1 MDSKHFAYKKLR
13 EQIKHENDEKYRA
26 NSKKRLLINVS
37 KKFRTTM
44 VGALAAF
51 EKKFKHLWEEYPELR
66 QLWEEART
74 EVLDIGNN
82 NLRAAEQEISE
93 YTITWDRY
101 RTEFVFNQNQENRD
115 NEKH

>member
-1 MDSKHFAYKKLR
+1 MDGKHFAFRKLR
-13 EQIKHENDEKYRA
+13 EQIKKDNDEKYRA
-26 NSKKRLLINVS
+26 NSKKRLLANVS

-44 VGALAAF
+44 IGALSAF
-51 EKKFKHLWEEYPELR
+51 EKRFKHLWEQYPELEE
-66 QLWEEART
+66 LWLEART

-101 RTEFVFNQNQENRD
+101 RTEFVFNQ
-115 NEKH
+115 EKKEDEK